1 LNQIKV
7 EVFNVVKILSMPKY
21 VGVASILFGSFK
33 RKSGHL
39 SSLSNDFIHVY
50 IKNYSNLNLINST
63 GIIVD
68 VQA

>member
-1 LNQIKV
+1 
-7 EVFNVVKILSMPKY
+7 MPKY

-39 SSLSNDFIHVY
+39 SSLYNDFIHVY
-50 IKNYSNLNLINST
+50 IKNYSDLNLINST

-68 VQA
+68 IQA